1 MFCVNCGAQIPDGA
15 RFCTAC
21 GAKIEANI
29 PPQTPQNQT
38 PPVVQQPQAPQMQTP
53 PVVQQPQAPQL
64 QTPPVVQQPQ
74 TPQMQTPPVEQK
86 ETFYVKRLPIIMIV
100 VLTIGLF
107 FGSAGAG
114 NMSIAAAVSCVPGIV
129 LIFLIY
135 KLDKIEAEPVG
146 LLVKLFLFGGL
157 LLPVIAIIAEMAIGA
172 VISLITYEGSLLYCF
187 LEAFVVAACTEE
199 LCKYAVLKKLTWKH
213 PAFNYRF
220 DGVVYSTTVAIGFEV
235 VENLLY
241 LIGSTADTAYVRA
254 AFPGHCIFGI
264 YMGYYYGQAKTL
276 ELNGDIT
283 GSSKMRKKGI
293 ITAIIIHGFYDFICF
308 VGQYTE
314 YELIQVVTGL
324 GLVVVMVVL
333 NVTAYKNI
341 KRFAYDDRP
350 V

>member
-21 GAKIEANI
+21 GAAVEANT
-29 PPQTPQNQT
+29 PPQTPQSQT
-38 PPVVQQPQAPQMQTP
+38 PAGGQTQIPQMQTP
-53 PVVQQPQAPQL
+53 PVGSQDQISRM
-64 QTPPVVQQPQ
+64 QTPPVGPLPQ
-74 TPQMQTPPVEQK
+74 TPQMQTPPVVQK

-100 VLTIGLF
+100 VLTLGLF
-107 FGSAGAG
+107 FGGAGAG
-114 NMSIAAAVSCVPGIV
+114 NMSIAAAVSCIPGIV

-135 KLDKIEAEPVG
+135 KLDRIEAEPVG

-157 LLPVIAIIAEMAIGA
+157 LLPVVAIIVEMAVGA
-172 VISLITYEGSLLYCF
+172 VISLITYEGSVLYCF
-187 LEAFVVAACTEE
+187 LEAFIVAACTEE
-199 LCKYAVLKKLTWKH
+199 LCKYTVLKKLTWKH

-235 VENLLY
+235 VENLIY

-276 ELNGDIT
+276 ELNGDIA
-283 GSSKMRKKGI
+283 GSSKMRRKGV
-293 ITAIIIHGFYDFICF
+293 ITAVIIHGFYDFICF
-308 VGQYTE
+308 IAQYTE
-314 YELIQVVTGL
+314 YELIQVLTGL
-324 GLVVVMVVL
+324 GLIAVMVVL

-341 KRFAYDDRP
+341 KRFAYDDTP

>member
-1 MFCVNCGAQIPDGA
+1 MFCGNCGAQIPDGA

-21 GAKIEANI
+21 GAKIEANVLHQE
-29 PPQTPQNQT
+29 PHNQT
-38 PPVVQQPQAPQMQTP
+38 PSEVQQPQPSQMVTP
-53 PVVQQPQAPQL
+53 PEL
-64 QTPPVVQQPQ
+64 QQPQ

-100 VLTIGLF
+100 VLTLGLY
-107 FGSAGAG
+107 FGCTGAG
-114 NMSIAAAVSCVPGIV
+114 NMSIAAAVSCIPGIV

-157 LLPVIAIIAEMAIGA
+157 LLPVIAVLAEMAIGA

-276 ELNGDIT
+276 ELNGDIA

-341 KRFAYDDRP
+341 KKFAYDDMP